1 MVRQGLE
8 KIYLHVKVDNEEGQA
23 LFERSGYE
31 EPADAKAGLT
41 QFQVRSIQKFF
52 THRSVSTFDR
62 SPFQLTLPVNCPQRA
77 RRRRRGVVDPVHR
90 ALRALRR
97 LDARLRVVLE
107 QRAEERAVPRDDV
120 LHRAAPDA
128 GVSRR
133 LARDARDLDPSV
145 RAEAA
150 REPRVLLDV

>member
-62 SPFQLTLPVNCPQRA
+62 VGPFQLTTGVHTFRSARWNPFWPCHLISRA
-77 RRRRRGVVDPVHR
+77 GI
-90 ALRALRR
+90 ALD
-97 LDARLRVVLE
+97 LDAIWCVLSHTGPHTT
-107 QRAEERAVPRDDV
+107 AFAW
-120 LHRAAPDA
+120 
-128 GVSRR
+128 
-133 LARDARDLDPSV
+133 
-145 RAEAA
+145 
-150 REPRVLLDV
+150 

>member
-1 MVRQGLE
+1 MPGGKRFGAELLQPRAPDDFPYVSDVAVAPPARGKGIGRALLNACESAMVRQGLE

-62 SPFQLTLPVNCPQRA
+62 SPFQLTGELFFVWNGPHSRCSPRW
-77 RRRRRGVVDPVHR
+77 RRRPSR
-90 ALRALRR
+90 AGR
-97 LDARLRVVLE
+97 
-107 QRAEERAVPRDDV
+107 
-120 LHRAAPDA
+120 
-128 GVSRR
+128 SWC
-133 LARDARDLDPSV
+133 
-145 RAEAA
+145 
-150 REPRVLLDV
+150 

>member
-1 MVRQGLE
+1 MRALIQYSTVQYSSNIILKKTLQYGGG
-8 KIYLHVKVDNEEGQA
+8 VSPPGQ
-23 LFERSGYE
+23 
-31 EPADAKAGLT
+31 
-41 QFQVRSIQKFF
+41 
-52 THRSVSTFDR
+52 
-62 SPFQLTLPVNCPQRA
+62 N